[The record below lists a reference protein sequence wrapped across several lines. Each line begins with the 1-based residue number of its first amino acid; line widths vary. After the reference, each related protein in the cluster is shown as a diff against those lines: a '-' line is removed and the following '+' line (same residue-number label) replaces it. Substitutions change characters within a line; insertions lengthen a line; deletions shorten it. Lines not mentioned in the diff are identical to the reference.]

1 VRSILMSVCLASL
14 FAAALPAA
22 CAVSCPV
29 TSETASDARTALLH
43 RDYGK
48 ALSRYQAQLA
58 QSPNNRVAIAG
69 EVETLLR
76 QQKIAEALDA
86 AEKGAT
92 ADPHSAE
99 VLTALVAAQ
108 YRAGLPWKAWDT
120 SKTALDADPC
130 YPLIHL
136 WLARQAALRSLYA
149 TAAQQA
155 RTAHMLDPT
164 NPEIRSEWIQTLPA
178 ADRIRELEAYLASPT
193 GDDPDDIRH
202 MQQFLEFL
210 KKQAAEPRK
219 PCRLVSKTTSTQLP
233 FSYLMD
239 DASRISAFAL
249 DVRLNGER
257 ARLVIDTGAGGI
269 LVSRSVAEHAGLKAV
284 SHMEVGGIGSQG
296 YKPGYTAFADSI
308 RIGDL
313 EFQDCAVR
321 VLDSR
326 NVTDSDGLIGMDVF
340 ARFLVTLDY
349 PMRKM
354 GLDPL
359 PPRPGEEAA
368 PASLESDQPAN
379 GATADQETADES
391 AARATT
397 AAPKPHGPWDRYI
410 APEMK
415 DWTPVFRVGHEL
427 MLAVS
432 LNRKVTKLFILD
444 TGAFSTSITP
454 EAARE
459 VTKVHPAGD
468 RLTVKGISGTV
479 KDTYLAD
486 NLTFYFAGL
495 DQPAVDTPTF
505 DLSNISRS
513 AGLEVSGLIGAN
525 TIALTTLRIDY
536 RDGLIHFDY
545 KANRGYLH
553 Q

>member
-1 VRSILMSVCLASL
+1 
-14 FAAALPAA
+14 
-22 CAVSCPV
+22 
-29 TSETASDARTALLH
+29 
-43 RDYGK
+43 
-48 ALSRYQAQLA
+48 
-58 QSPNNRVAIAG
+58 
-69 EVETLLR
+69 
-76 QQKIAEALDA
+76 
-86 AEKGAT
+86 
-92 ADPHSAE
+92 
-99 VLTALVAAQ
+99 
-108 YRAGLPWKAWDT
+108 
-120 SKTALDADPC
+120 
-130 YPLIHL
+130 
-136 WLARQAALRSLYA
+136 
-149 TAAQQA
+149 
-155 RTAHMLDPT
+155 
-164 NPEIRSEWIQTLPA
+164 
-178 ADRIRELEAYLASPT
+178 
-193 GDDPDDIRH
+193 
-202 MQQFLEFL
+202 
-210 KKQAAEPRK
+210 
-219 PCRLVSKTTSTQLP
+219 
-233 FSYLMD
+233 
-239 DASRISAFAL
+239 
-249 DVRLNGER
+249 
-257 ARLVIDTGAGGI
+257 
-269 LVSRSVAEHAGLKAV
+269 
-284 SHMEVGGIGSQG
+284 
-296 YKPGYTAFADSI
+296 
-308 RIGDL
+308 
-313 EFQDCAVR
+313 
-321 VLDSR
+321 
-326 NVTDSDGLIGMDVF
+326 MDVF

>member
-1 VRSILMSVCLASL
+1 MRPILMYVCLLCLFTAAS
-14 FAAALPAA
+14 PAA
-22 CAVSCPV
+22 RAVSCAV
-29 TSETASDARTALLH
+29 TTETASDARIALLH
-43 RDYGK
+43 GDYSK
-48 ALSRYQAQLA
+48 ALSLYQAQLA
-58 QSPNNRVAIAG
+58 QSPNNPVAMAG
-69 EVETLLR
+69 EVEALLR
-76 QQKIAEALDA
+76 QQKIAEALDT
-86 AEKGAT
+86 AEKGAAT
-92 ADPHSAE
+92 DPHSAE
-99 VLTALVAAQ
+99 VLTALAAAQ

-120 SKTALDADPC
+120 STTALAADPC

-136 WLARQAALRSLYA
+136 WLAREAGIRSLYA
-149 TAAQQA
+149 TAAVQS

-164 NPEIRSEWIQTLPA
+164 NPEIRSQWIQTLPM

-193 GDDPDDIRH
+193 GDNPDDIRH

-210 KKQAAEPRK
+210 KKSAAEPRK

-233 FSYLMD
+233 FTYLME
-239 DASRISAFAL
+239 DAYRIRAFGL
-249 DVRLNGER
+249 DVRLNNEK
-257 ARLVIDTGAGGI
+257 ARLQIDTGAGGI
-269 LVSRSVAEHAGLKAV
+269 LVSRSVAERAGLKAV
-284 SHMEVGGIGSQG
+284 SQAEMGGIGSQG
-296 YKPGYTAFADSI
+296 YKPGYTAYADSI

-326 NVTDSDGLIGMDVF
+326 NVVDQDGLIGMDVF
-340 ARFLVTLDY
+340 ANFLVTLDY

-368 PASLESDQPAN
+368 PASLESNQPT
-379 GATADQETADES
+379 GGTAEEEASDEAS
-391 AARATT
+391 AKSSA

-427 MLAVS
+427 MLPVS

-444 TGAFSTSITP
+444 TGAFSTSVTP

-468 RLTVKGISGTV
+468 QLTVKGISGEV
-479 KDTYLAD
+479 KETYLAD
-486 NLTFYFAGL
+486 NLTFYFANLG
-495 DQPAVDTPTF
+495 QPAVETPAF
-505 DLSNISRS
+505 DLSSISRNS
-513 AGLEVSGLIGAN
+513 GMEISGLIGAN

-545 KANRGYLH
+545 NAHRGYV
-553 Q
+553 QQR